1 MSFLLSVPVL
11 LVVALTW
18 LQCLALRTEEQ
29 CGPLVHY
36 KVCCV
41 VLCCRSHC
49 DRQAVYSTVL
59 TVPASHTDRHT
70 GLAPEWYQH
79 HTQGPRPLLGL
90 TQPLLL
96 LLNTANTR
104 REHHIINIR
113 LYTTVCVCCCVWC
126 TQCMCTV
133 CVCLMLGIFFL
144 SFWKTSSYIGI
155 DNMFCCN
162 WKVEHPLTF
171 FREFQVMPL
180 LKYISFKSFFLQWP
194 ISPALKPLRMFPP
207 VQKS

>member
-1 MSFLLSVPVL
+1 MDHLFI
-11 LVVALTW
+11 T
-18 LQCLALRTEEQ
+18 R
-29 CGPLVHY
+29 
-36 KVCCV
+36 CV
-41 VLCCRSHC
+41 VLYCVAFHTVTARCG
-49 DRQAVYSTVL
+49 RQCTVRYSLCLPL
-59 TVPASHTDRHT
+59 TQTDT
-70 GLAPEWYQH
+70 PGLAPEWYQH

-171 FREFQVMPL
+171 FREFQVMSL
-180 LKYISFKSFFLQWP
+180 LKYISLKSFFVRWP